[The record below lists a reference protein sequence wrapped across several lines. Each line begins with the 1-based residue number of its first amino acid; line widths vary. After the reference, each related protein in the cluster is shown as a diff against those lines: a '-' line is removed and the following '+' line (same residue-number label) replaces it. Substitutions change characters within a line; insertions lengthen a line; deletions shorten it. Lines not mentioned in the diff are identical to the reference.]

1 MSFSVLSKL
10 KIAHTHTVAMTA
22 TKKINVANRFE
33 IGGNNRFVLIA
44 GPCAIETEE
53 MTMHVAATLK
63 EICHDLG
70 IQLIFKSS
78 FDKANRTSV
87 KAPRGVGME
96 RGLEILQRVKTE
108 LNLPVITDIHESWQC
123 EPVAKVA
130 DMLQIP
136 AFLSR
141 QTDLLVAAA
150 KTGKIV
156 NVKKG
161 QFMAPWDMKNV
172 VEKLRDSGTEQ
183 ILLCERGS
191 SFGYNNLVVDMTGLV
206 EMRSY
211 GFPVVFDATHA
222 VQKPGGQGTST
233 GGNREMVPYLMRAA
247 LAVGVDA
254 IFAEVHPDPDHAFSD
269 GPNQIHLSNIRKIL
283 EEAVAID
290 DLIKGNKETQRLGDG
305 ETERNGY
312 SELKTQNSELN
323 IKLFLT
329 DVDGVL
335 TDAGMYY
342 SENGDEL
349 KKFNTH
355 DGMGLQLIRQK
366 GIKTGIIT
374 SENTMM
380 VERRF
385 NKLKLDYLYQGKRE
399 GGKLASALEICEKEG
414 ITLRNVAYIGDD
426 INCLELLSNV
436 GLAACPANALDAV
449 KQIPGIVRMNKK
461 GGEGCVREFI
471 EMIINKMEK

>member
-1 MSFSVLSKL
+1 
-10 KIAHTHTVAMTA
+10 MT
-22 TKKINVANRFE
+22 TREINVLNKFS
-33 IGGNNRFVLIA
+33 IGGNNRFTLIA

-53 MTMHVAATLK
+53 MTMQVAAELK
-63 EICHDLG
+63 QICEELD
-70 IQLIFKSS
+70 INLIFKSS
-78 FDKANRTSV
+78 FDKANRSSV
-87 KAPRGVGME
+87 KAPRGLGME
-96 RGLEILQRVKTE
+96 RGLEILKRIKTE
-108 LNLPVITDIHESWQC
+108 LNLPIVTDVHETWQC
-123 EPVAKVA
+123 APVAEVA

-172 VEKLRDSGTEQ
+172 IDKLVDSGNEN

-191 SFGYNNLVVDMTGLV
+191 SFGYNNLIVDMTGLV

-211 GFPVVFDATHA
+211 GYPVVFDATHA

-254 IFAEVHPDPDHAFSD
+254 IFAEVHPNPDYAFSD
-269 GPNQIHLSNIRKIL
+269 GPNQIYLSKIREIL
-283 EEAVAID
+283 EQAIAID
-290 DLIKGNKETQRLGDG
+290 NIVKGI
-305 ETERNGY
+305 
-312 SELKTQNSELN
+312 QNQESRTKNQKIVTSDDKLLTTN
-323 IKLFLT
+323 YKLPTKIKLFLT

-342 SENGDEL
+342 SEAGDEL

-374 SENTMM
+374 SEDTKM
-380 VERRF
+380 VERRY

-399 GGKLASALEICEKEG
+399 GGKLASAKEICELEG
-414 ITLRNVAYIGDD
+414 ITLAEIAYIGDD
-426 INCLELLSNV
+426 VNCLELLSNV
-436 GLAACPANALDAV
+436 GIAACPANALDAV
-449 KQIPGIVRMNKK
+449 KNIPGIIQLKKK
-461 GGEGCVREFI
+461 GGEGCVREFV
-471 EMIINKMEK
+471 EMIISQL